1 MRFVAAIVFVFIKI
15 QYQIKITLT
24 YEQIIALEG
33 RVNSQKNFGRKLGP
47 SSVGAYNIFRFSF
60 NVKDDK
66 SPFISRL
73 KIKN

>member
-15 QYQIKITLT
+15 QSPFY
-24 YEQIIALEG
+24 YQIIALEG
-33 RVNSQKNFGRKLGP
+33 RENSPKKFGRKLGS
-47 SSVGAYNIFRFSF
+47 SSVGAYNTFRFSF
-60 NVKDDK
+60 NVTDNK